1 MTSNLGAQRPLLLYP
16 HLSPRAGHSFCLCV
30 GFSISSFLQWDEGIP
45 PCSTVPHLDT
55 YTNKNTERSNK
66 RGAPWKIW
74 GKIAR
79 LLDAPVN
86 RWWSTPASRILV
98 PLLIVDVGKQQ
109 PSEFSLP
116 SANNVSLFSC
126 LFPFSLP
133 WSTNVEELPILV
145 TLLREKEE
153 FVQQFL
159 QEFWTSTC
167 FFFPIWTF
175 RFFVFLFQ
183 MLI

>member
-30 GFSISSFLQWDEGIP
+30 GFSICSFLQWDEGIP

-55 YTNKNTERSNK
+55 YTNKNTVRSNK

-86 RWWSTPASRILV
+86 SDGDPLQQAESWCRFSSWTWGSSSPVNSLS
-98 PLLIVDVGKQQ
+98 PLLIT
-109 PSEFSLP
+109 S
-116 SANNVSLFSC
+116 
-126 LFPFSLP
+126 PFSHA
-133 WSTNVEELPILV
+133 S
-145 TLLREKEE
+145 
-153 FVQQFL
+153 
-159 QEFWTSTC
+159 
-167 FFFPIWTF
+167 FP
-175 RFFVFLFQ
+175 LACHEAQ
-183 MLI
+183 MLRNCLSW